1 MWRRGPETGIDA
13 ADTMD
18 TWDEAKLNEVVTQ
31 NGRKQKNT
39 TDVGVCS
46 GGY

>member
-1 MWRRGPETGIDA
+1 VTRGERADA

-18 TWDEAKLNEVVTQ
+18 NWDDAKLNEVVTQ

-39 TDVGVCS
+39 TDVGVW
-46 GGY
+46 G